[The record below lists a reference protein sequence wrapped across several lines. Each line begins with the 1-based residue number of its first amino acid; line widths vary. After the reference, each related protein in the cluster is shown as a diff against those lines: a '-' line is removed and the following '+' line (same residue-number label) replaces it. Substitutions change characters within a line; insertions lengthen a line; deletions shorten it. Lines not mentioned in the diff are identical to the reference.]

1 MVFFG
6 LSFKVECQIHMA
18 MSQTFTHPWL
28 ILKSQSNL
36 VGGFNHLEKYGSQL
50 GWWHPIYE
58 MENNPVMF
66 ETTNQQLV
74 KKNSLTV
81 GSVWD
86 HQDLELDPH
95 HFLDL
100 RHDPCLASSCSVLVI
115 AVCYE
120 KLSPL
125 IKATMTLLNWNPP
138 LSRKK
143 PPLSWIHYHPVI
155 KPPKC
160 FPKESM
166 TRWHKGQ
173 ARLQVRPSYELP

>member
-1 MVFFG
+1 MAIVSDVCGIYEWQSNSKQPEFCDLLMNLYGIDHTKYGFF
-6 LSFKVECQIHMA
+6 LVVVWLNVKSTWLRVKLR
-18 MSQTFTHPWL
+18 SFTHPWL

-100 RHDPCLASSCSVLVI
+100 RHDPCLASSSSCWS
-115 AVCYE
+115 
-120 KLSPL
+120 
-125 IKATMTLLNWNPP
+125 
-138 LSRKK
+138 
-143 PPLSWIHYHPVI
+143 
-155 KPPKC
+155 
-160 FPKESM
+160 
-166 TRWHKGQ
+166 
-173 ARLQVRPSYELP
+173 